1 MLEIVVRAAIGTL
14 LLAFVVQ
21 LGLWTLRV
29 RQAKLLLSAWTAVLI
44 ASMAMPAISSQ
55 MSRLGAAA
63 ALALAPHQ
71 IFAGS
76 KWLTG
81 IYLLVAALLLL
92 RLSRGLAL
100 SWRMLRATQP
110 VAADWV
116 AGTMV
121 RTSIR
126 TCTWIGAPVTIGA
139 SVLLPAECVN
149 WDAHKRRAVLAHEG
163 AHLARGDFYV
173 QVLSEIHRSV
183 FWFSPLA
190 WWLHWKLTALAELAS
205 DDAAIEALGDRPTY
219 AAILRDV
226 ARQPR
231 ISFVGVTMARPATLR
246 ERVARIMAAER
257 PNSKLSRQEQSEEV
271 DHETNVRHLVDRT
284 VRHRPVVRFHS
295 RVGQQDEW
303 QVLPVV

>member
-1 MLEIVVRAAIGTL
+1 MLEIVVRAAIATL

-21 LGLWTLRV
+21 LGLWALRV
-29 RQAKLLLSAWTAVLI
+29 RQPKLLLSAWAAVLI

-126 TCTWIGAPVTIGA
+126 TCTWIGAPVTIGVNLLLLGARRLLCAGFIGDSPVGLLVQPAGLVVALEADCA
-139 SVLLPAECVN
+139 S
-149 WDAHKRRAVLAHEG
+149 RTG
-163 AHLARGDFYV
+163 
-173 QVLSEIHRSV
+173 
-183 FWFSPLA
+183 
-190 WWLHWKLTALAELAS
+190 
-205 DDAAIEALGDRPTY
+205 
-219 AAILRDV
+219 
-226 ARQPR
+226 
-231 ISFVGVTMARPATLR
+231 
-246 ERVARIMAAER
+246 ER
-257 PNSKLSRQEQSEEV
+257 
-271 DHETNVRHLVDRT
+271 
-284 VRHRPVVRFHS
+284 
-295 RVGQQDEW
+295 
-303 QVLPVV
+303 